1 MVGLPIHPAASKA
14 TISSVSTL
22 DNVSRSLVARAR
34 EKGRTCETI
43 VCLSS
48 VAVDL
53 NLPNGILYSR
63 SCPSGLL
70 YNAANDRCDYPSV
83 VQC

>member
-1 MVGLPIHPAASKA
+1 MVVLLMFLVVNKVV
-14 TISSVSTL
+14 TLNVSIL
-22 DNVSRSLVARAR
+22 DNVS
-34 EKGRTCETI
+34 EKKEILFNCSI
-43 VCLSS
+43 YYFNLD
-48 VAVDL
+48 DL

-70 YNAANDRCDYPSV
+70 YNAADDRCDYPSV